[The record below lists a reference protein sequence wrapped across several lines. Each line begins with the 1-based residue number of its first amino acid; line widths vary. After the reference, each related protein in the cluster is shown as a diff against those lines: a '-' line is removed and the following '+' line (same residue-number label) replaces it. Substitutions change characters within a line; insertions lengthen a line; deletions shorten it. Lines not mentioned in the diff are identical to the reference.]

1 MAYTQKN
8 NPFKK
13 IENPTDSDK
22 QNYVEKMGNRGEA
35 VNIAKGIVKDAD
47 GLLGKSSDYNI
58 RRKLFNSSDSV
69 NRSGEK
75 TYQEDVDKKVP
86 KNAYGPVDRLM
97 QMDEKDIE
105 AFKDNISDA
114 VSQFEG
120 LNFKDNPGKVIST
133 AYHLNMDPFKEY
145 LEKAD
150 IDGDELSDIIA
161 AQLKDNKNLPNN
173 KFVRGLLNKAI
184 KLKIN
189 QLE

>member
-22 QNYVEKMGNRGEA
+22 QNYVEKMGNRSEA
-35 VNIAKGIVKDAD
+35 VNIAKDIVKDAD
-47 GLLGKSSDYNI
+47 GLLGKSSNYNI
-58 RRKLFNSSDSV
+58 EQKLFSSSDSV
-69 NRSGEK
+69 NRSGDQ

-86 KNAYGPVDRLM
+86 KNAFGPIDRLM

-105 AFKDNISDA
+105 GFQNNISDA
-114 VSQFEG
+114 VSEFEG
-120 LNFKDNPGKVIST
+120 LNFAKNPGKVIAR
-133 AYHLNMDPFKEY
+133 AYNLDMDPFKEY

-150 IDGDELSDIIA
+150 IDTNELSNIIA
-161 AQLKDNKNLPNN
+161 AQIKNDKNIPDN

-184 KLKIN
+184 KFKIN
-189 QLE
+189 QLK